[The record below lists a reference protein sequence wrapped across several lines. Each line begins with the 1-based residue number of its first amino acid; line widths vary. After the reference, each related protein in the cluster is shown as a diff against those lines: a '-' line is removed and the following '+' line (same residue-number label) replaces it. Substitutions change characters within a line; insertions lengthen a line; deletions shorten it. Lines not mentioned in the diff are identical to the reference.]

1 MMQPCHPTTDET
13 TLGRAHFTAQ
23 GGLRW
28 RFSISTPDFDCKTV
42 NLLRQLRNKLL
53 STVSAVVAATNLRQF
68 LTSDLQSRQLT
79 LQLRETRAIICE
91 RLWTGFSVKRTA
103 RETSARW
110 FTAVWSSM
118 YDYFI
123 SFRMMMQCS
132 MWNPKQRSE
141 MRNEMNLNYCSSLC
155 VRNVKIPVIK
165 TFFIPPLR
173 SIHKYFRGDL
183 FSVRCAHINPLW

>member
-1 MMQPCHPTTDET
+1 MPRFARVAFEALVMQTTDET
-13 TLGRAHFTAQ
+13 ATSAFCRVGSDGAF
-23 GGLRW
+23 
-28 RFSISTPDFDCKTV
+28 RFWLQNC
-42 NLLRQLRNKLL
+42 NLLGQLRNKLL
-53 STVSAVVAATNLRQF
+53 STVSAVVTNLSKF
-68 LTSDLQSRQLT
+68 LTSDPQSRQLT
-79 LQLRETRAIICE
+79 LQLRKTRAIICE

-103 RETSARW
+103 RETSAKW

-141 MRNEMNLNYCSSLC
+141 MKNEMNLNYCSSLC

-183 FSVRCAHINPLW
+183 FSVRCALINPLW